1 MSIRGRCRR
10 VIALTAVGLVAV
22 LVAGACSADGGAN
35 DSGTSAQA
43 PAAGSAVDR
52 DQAAGAGPEQG
63 KAVPGQTG
71 SGGADV
77 RVEQRSIIYTGTL
90 QVRVDDVDRAARAA
104 IAAATGAGGFVG
116 GDQRHSESADA
127 RAELILRVPADKFT
141 GVVDELARLGRPEE
155 RQVRTEDVTEETVD
169 LDARIATQR
178 ARVDSAR
185 RLLAKASSINDLV
198 TLENEVG
205 RREADLASLEAKKRR
220 LADLTA
226 LSTITVTFV
235 GTDATTAEEGPEL
248 GFLVGLQGGWNVFVT
263 TMFVLLTVL
272 GAVLPFAV
280 VIGVPVALLVRAAR
294 RRRARR
300 APPAGPAPT
309 WPGPAG
315 PVGGPTAS
323 GPPPV
328 PAARS
333 GP

>member
-1 MSIRGRCRR
+1 MSERGGRR
-10 VIALTAVGLVAV
+10 RAVSLAAVGLAAV
-22 LVAGACSADGGAN
+22 LAAGACGA
-35 DSGTSAQA
+35 DSGQNDQATSAQA
-43 PAAGSAVDR
+43 PAAGAAQTKGADR
-52 DQAAGAGPEQG
+52 DAAAP
-63 KAVPGQTG
+63 APAG
-71 SGGADV
+71 SGGAQPDL
-77 RVEQRSIIYTGTL
+77 RVDQRSIIYTGTL
-90 QVRVDDVDRAARAA
+90 QVRVDDVEKAARAA
-104 IAAATGAGGFVG
+104 TDAATAAGGFVG
-116 GDQRHSESADA
+116 GDQRRSEAADA
-127 RAELILRVPADKFT
+127 RAELTLRVPADRFT
-141 GVVDELARLGRPEE
+141 AVVDELSRLGQPEQ

-185 RLLAKASSINDLV
+185 KLLARASSINELV

-248 GFLVGLQGGWNVFVT
+248 GFLVGLRGGWDVFVT
-263 TMFVLLTVL
+263 TMFVVLTVL

-280 VIGVPVALLVRAAR
+280 VIGVPVVLLVRAAR

-309 WPGPAG
+309 MPGPTG
-315 PVGGPTAS
+315 PVGGPAPS
-323 GPPPV
+323 APPPV

>member
-1 MSIRGRCRR
+1 MNAERGRRR
-10 VIALTAVGLVAV
+10 AVSLAVVGLAV
-22 LVAGACSADGGAN
+22 VLAAGACGA
-35 DSGTSAQA
+35 DSGQNDQATSAEA
-43 PAAGSAVDR
+43 PAAGAAQDK
-52 DQAAGAGPEQG
+52 AGAGADRDAAAP
-63 KAVPGQTG
+63 APAG
-71 SGGADV
+71 SGGAQPDL
-77 RVEQRSIIYTGTL
+77 RVDQRSIIYTGTL
-90 QVRVDDVDRAARAA
+90 QVRVDDVEKAARAA
-104 IAAATGAGGFVG
+104 TDAATAAGGFVG
-116 GDQRHSESADA
+116 GDQRHSEAADA
-127 RAELILRVPADKFT
+127 RAELTLRVPADRFT
-141 GVVDELARLGRPEE
+141 AVVDELSRLGQPEQRE
-155 RQVRTEDVTEETVD
+155 VRTEDVTEETVD

-185 RLLAKASSINDLV
+185 KLLARASSINELV

-226 LSTITVTFV
+226 LSTITVAFV
-235 GTDATTAEEGPEL
+235 GTDATTAEEGTEL
-248 GFLVGLQGGWNVFVT
+248 GFLVGLRGGWDVFVT

-280 VIGVPVALLVRAAR
+280 VIGVPVVLLVRAAR

-309 WPGPAG
+309 VPGPAG
-315 PVGGPTAS
+315 PVGGPAPS
-323 GPPPV
+323 APPPV